1 MALAV
6 GSFGPTSGLA
16 VRPAQA
22 EHKKKLPHVL
32 HFPNRLCLGGDFG
45 VGQFLKPP
53 ALWSGR
59 ERIGVNGSEGG
70 GPYVQGVLENNAT
83 EAPKGGLQ
91 VAGCD
96 AATSVSKQLGCSRKQ
111 P

>member
-1 MALAV
+1 
-6 GSFGPTSGLA
+6 
-16 VRPAQA
+16 
-22 EHKKKLPHVL
+22 VL
-32 HFPNRLCLGGDFG
+32 HFPNRQCLGGDFG

-59 ERIGVNGSEGG
+59 ERIGVNGSEGA
-70 GPYVQGVLENNAT
+70 PYVQGVLENNAT

-91 VAGCD
+91 VAAMRCSD
-96 AATSVSKQLGCSRKQ
+96 FCHQAAWLQ